1 MKITDLINDT
11 ITPIVSLDYVEE
23 NAGMREGAN
32 ISTMV

>member
-23 NAGMREGAN
+23 NAGMRKTLSEIYN
-32 ISTMV
+32 